1 MGNCKIALG
10 TYELSNSN
18 LEELGYIFR
27 DLKFDYVDTSICY
40 NNDYFLGRSRSF
52 SGGKGMVISKI
63 PPQMFSD
70 YEFYVENHLRCLKRD
85 KIDIM
90 LIHNPRSDWRDLA
103 IKLIDDNRFIEVGVS
118 NFSIDDLVKYKEI
131 TGVYPS
137 YNEIEINPEYYDKEL
152 IKFCKI
158 NNIKIISYAILGG
171 KYNSRRNI
179 SRYTLYGLLSFA
191 HGVSDIVIIR
201 SDRYSRVSKMID
213 IINKLNITGS
223 YYEYP
228 KESIV
233 NKSINPMVYNTP
245 SNQVL
250 LRFSDVVIPNY
261 DNDSSIISDSLQ
273 LRSDGF
279 DEYEFMD
286 SHIYSST
293 PSEILHKK
301 IKSIIPPS
309 NLEFITD
316 YRVYYRY
323 RIYDFLNK
331 LYPSKNYDILV
342 SYEPDLLVVL
352 VYKKSLFFDKLINRF
367 IVNVSLYDKS
377 TKKLSKIKND
387 NTELK
392 VNYIQ
397 LNNK

>member
-1 MGNCKIALG
+1 
-10 TYELSNSN
+10 
-18 LEELGYIFR
+18 
-27 DLKFDYVDTSICY
+27 
-40 NNDYFLGRSRSF
+40 
-52 SGGKGMVISKI
+52 
-63 PPQMFSD
+63 
-70 YEFYVENHLRCLKRD
+70 
-85 KIDIM
+85 
-90 LIHNPRSDWRDLA
+90 
-103 IKLIDDNRFIEVGVS
+103 
-118 NFSIDDLVKYKEI
+118 
-131 TGVYPS
+131 
-137 YNEIEINPEYYDKEL
+137 
-152 IKFCKI
+152 
-158 NNIKIISYAILGG
+158 
-171 KYNSRRNI
+171 
-179 SRYTLYGLLSFA
+179 
-191 HGVSDIVIIR
+191 
-201 SDRYSRVSKMID
+201 MID

-293 PSEILHKK
+293 SSEILHKK

-352 VYKKSLFFDKLINRF
+352 VYKKRLFFDKLINRF

-377 TKKLSKIKND
+377 TKKLSKINND

>member
-137 YNEIEINPEYYDKEL
+137 YNEIEINPE
-152 IKFCKI
+152 KI
-158 NNIKIISYAILGG
+158 GRASC
-171 KYNSRRNI
+171 RE
-179 SRYTLYGLLSFA
+179 
-191 HGVSDIVIIR
+191 
-201 SDRYSRVSKMID
+201 RV
-213 IINKLNITGS
+213 
-223 YYEYP
+223 
-228 KESIV
+228 
-233 NKSINPMVYNTP
+233 
-245 SNQVL
+245 
-250 LRFSDVVIPNY
+250 
-261 DNDSSIISDSLQ
+261 
-273 LRSDGF
+273 
-279 DEYEFMD
+279 
-286 SHIYSST
+286 
-293 PSEILHKK
+293 
-301 IKSIIPPS
+301 
-309 NLEFITD
+309 
-316 YRVYYRY
+316 
-323 RIYDFLNK
+323 
-331 LYPSKNYDILV
+331 
-342 SYEPDLLVVL
+342 
-352 VYKKSLFFDKLINRF
+352 
-367 IVNVSLYDKS
+367 
-377 TKKLSKIKND
+377 
-387 NTELK
+387 
-392 VNYIQ
+392 
-397 LNNK
+397 